1 MATKSHIPVAYVG
14 DSSQRLGLKA
24 PGMLTFLVSLVIM
37 LAVLG
42 AKYFGASIPGLTHD
56 ATQFSGLL
64 AAYVLLMFGCLLPR
78 L

>member
-1 MATKSHIPVAYVG
+1 MTAKSQPQVAYAVE
-14 DSSQRLGLKA
+14 SSQRMGLKA

-56 ATQFSGLL
+56 TTQFAGLL
-64 AAYVLLMFGCLLPR
+64 GAYVLLMLGCLLAK